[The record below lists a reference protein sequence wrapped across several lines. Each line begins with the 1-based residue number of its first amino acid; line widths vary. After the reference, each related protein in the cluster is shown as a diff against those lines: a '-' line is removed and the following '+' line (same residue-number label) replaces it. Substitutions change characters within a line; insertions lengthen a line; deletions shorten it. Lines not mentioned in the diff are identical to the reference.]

1 MPGPSGWSPRRRSY
15 LSFHACAAWSFP
27 SGQAS
32 SRYGLPVFSSS
43 ASPCRSLQPLRPG
56 QPAARVG
63 PFQLS
68 SPAPASTRK
77 KVVATASR
85 REGACNR
92 AGEPSEPFFGE
103 EPRRNEQGPGNLLP
117 GPSGWSPRRRSYL
130 SFHDCAAWSRRVGP
144 LALPSA
150 PCLQQ
155 LRLAPPAAG
164 GARLRC
170 VASTLCWLTGMEN
183 TSFPKPQKESTLRV
197 LSFCGSGSY
206 LSFHAVASTVFSA
219 YKGLTSVFG
228 MGTGGSP

>member
-1 MPGPSGWSPRRRSY
+1 MVLLEPPPYRVPQPS
-15 LSFHACAAWSFP
+15 
-27 SGQAS
+27 
-32 SRYGLPVFSSS
+32 
-43 ASPCRSLQPLRPG
+43 RPG

-155 LRLAPPAAG
+155 LRLAPPATG

-170 VASTLCWLTGMEN
+170 VASTLCWLADMGEINCFRSKAKSMA
-183 TSFPKPQKESTLRV
+183 FGHA
-197 LSFCGSGSY
+197 FCFGSGSY

>member
-1 MPGPSGWSPRRRSY
+1 MA
-15 LSFHACAAWSFP
+15 LSFAQPQVECP
-27 SGQAS
+27 
-32 SRYGLPVFSSS
+32 GLVGAP
-43 ASPCRSLQPLRPG
+43 PCRSLQPLRSR

-155 LRLAPPAAG
+155 LRLAPPATG

-170 VASTLCWLTGMEN
+170 VASTLCWLASME
-183 TSFPKPQKESTLRV
+183 
-197 LSFCGSGSY
+197 
-206 LSFHAVASTVFSA
+206 
-219 YKGLTSVFG
+219 
-228 MGTGGSP
+228 